1 MTGRLLPFCFLT
13 FSILP
18 PASFAQSKNSA
29 ESLDSSNDVVSVHT
43 LSIPDK
49 ARNDFNKGV
58 RHLTQKDWA
67 ASVPDFQHA
76 IKSFPNFF
84 EAYDL
89 LGVAQLAMQNWTDAE
104 TAFRQSIELSHGT
117 YGPPHFGLG
126 LILCIDH
133 KQYADAEAAVR
144 EGLDVD
150 PADAAGHFA
159 LAWVLYTMSRFNDA
173 EQSAREAV
181 RRKPSFAEPYL
192 LLAQIHLR
200 LNGFAAAVDDLD
212 GYLKLDPNGPRSV
225 RMKSIRAAA
234 QEALAKENATVS
246 AGATIS
252 R

>member
-18 PASFAQSKNSA
+18 PASFAQSKNGA
-29 ESLDSSNDVVSVHT
+29 ESVDYSNDVVSVHA

-49 ARNDFNKGV
+49 ARNDYNKGV
-58 RHLTQKDWA
+58 RHLIQKDWA

-84 EAYDL
+84 EAYDM
-89 LGVAQLAMQNWTDAE
+89 LGVAQLAMQNWSDAE
-104 TAFRQSIELSHGT
+104 AAFRQSIELSHGT

-144 EGLDVD
+144 EGLDSD
-150 PADAAGHFA
+150 PADADGHFA
-159 LAWVLYTMSRFNDA
+159 LAWVLYSMSRFHEA

-181 RRKPSFAEPYL
+181 RCKPSFAEPYL
-192 LLAQIHLR
+192 LLAQIHLHR
-200 LNGFAAAVDDLD
+200 NEFAPAIADLD
-212 GYLKLDPNGPRSV
+212 GYLKLDPNGPRSA
-225 RMKSIRAAA
+225 RMRSVRAAA
-234 QEALAKENATVS
+234 QQALASETSTAT
-246 AGATIS
+246 APAN